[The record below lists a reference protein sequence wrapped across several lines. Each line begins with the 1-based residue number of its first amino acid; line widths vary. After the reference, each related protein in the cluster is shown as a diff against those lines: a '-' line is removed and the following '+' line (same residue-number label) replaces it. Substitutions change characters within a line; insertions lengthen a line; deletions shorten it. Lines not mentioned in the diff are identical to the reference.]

1 MPGMAKK
8 TSTTTTTT
16 TFTKTTMAVATAT
29 ATPAIKAEPK
39 VTAAAASA
47 QPTGLSIPTV
57 QKAVQAL
64 MAHNKQWAKTH
75 ASNDLLAQQDP
86 SVQHVDLIITTKTM
100 PDSNKSQLR
109 PTPIPLCHPLY
120 AGADILLIT
129 KDPQREYKD
138 LLEAKGI
145 KGISKVMD
153 YSHLRAKFK
162 TYEARRQLAASYD
175 LFLADERVLALLP
188 KVLGKTFFQKK
199 LLPVPIDMTAS
210 DLELKIRRV
219 LKGTF
224 LRRTHGVCT
233 SVRIGSTAMG
243 SEAIIQNIL
252 KATPTLFKHI
262 PGGWNNVRSVQ
273 IKTSKSAALPLLVTL
288 PAPPGEQQDQMV
300 SSFGGEADEDDEV
313 DADAGKVE
321 PDSDDSDA
329 EESATKTKKKITSSA
344 TAVHGI
350 VADTVSEVLSTL
362 AAATAEEAGDKKPSK
377 SSIRRKRLL
386 AARKSEKYRLQTRER
401 QVVARAAKSSAEPS
415 SAEQSSTEEAPKSAD
430 ETPVAGEKK
439 KAAAKPAADSV
450 KTPAKTPMKTRAAS
464 TKKAVDAAAAAAPA
478 TPTPAAPATPA
489 AASAGRKSAAPA
501 VAVETPASSAPATP
515 TPAAAAEKKT
525 PVKKTPAKTPAAKTP
540 TGTPMKTRSA
550 SVKKSAKK

>member
-1 MPGMAKK
+1 
-8 TSTTTTTT
+8 
-16 TFTKTTMAVATAT
+16 MAVATAT

-47 QPTGLSIPTV
+47 QPIGLSIPTV

-120 AGADILLIT
+120 TGADILLIT

-313 DADAGKVE
+313 DAGKVE

-329 EESATKTKKKITSSA
+329 EESATKPKKKTASSA

-362 AAATAEEAGDKKPSK
+362 AVATAEEAGDKKPSK

-386 AARKSEKYRLQTRER
+386 ASRKSEKYRLQTRER
-401 QVVARAAKSSAEPS
+401 QVAARAGKSSAEPS
-415 SAEQSSTEEAPKSAD
+415 SAEQSSTEEAPKSAE
-430 ETPVAGEKK
+430 ETPVAEEKK
-439 KAAAKPAADSV
+439 KTAAKPAADSV

-464 TKKAVDAAAAAAPA
+464 TKKSAKKAVDAVAAAAPA
-478 TPTPAAPATPA
+478 TPAPAAPATPA
-489 AASAGRKSAAPA
+489 AASAGRKSAARA
-501 VAVETPASSAPATP
+501 VAVEKPASSAPATP

>member
-8 TSTTTTTT
+8 AATTTTTT
-16 TFTKTTMAVATAT
+16 TTTIKSTARSTMAATAT
-29 ATPAIKAEPK
+29 AAAAIKAEPK
-39 VTAAAASA
+39 ATAAA
-47 QPTGLSIPTV
+47 QPTGLSISTV
-57 QKAVQAL
+57 QKAVEAL

-109 PTPIPLCHPLY
+109 STPIPLCRSLY
-120 AGADILLIT
+120 TGADVLLIT

-138 LLEAKGI
+138 LLEAQGI

-199 LLPVPIDMTAS
+199 LLPVPIDMTKS
-210 DLELKIRRV
+210 DLQLRIRRV

-243 SEAIIQNIL
+243 AQCVIDNIL
-252 KATPTLFKHI
+252 KATPHIFKHI
-262 PGGWNNVRSVQ
+262 PGGWNNIRSVQ
-273 IKTSKSAALPLLVTL
+273 IKTSKSAALPLLVSL
-288 PAPPGEQQDQMV
+288 PAPPGEQQDKMV
-300 SSFGGEADEDDEV
+300 FSFGGDADEDDEV
-313 DADAGKVE
+313 DPDAGEVE

-329 EESATKTKKKITSSA
+329 EEGAKKTQKKVVSSA
-344 TAVHGI
+344 AAAVQGV
-350 VADTVSEVLSTL
+350 VADTVSEVLSSL
-362 AAATAEEAGDKKPSK
+362 AAATAEATGENKKPTK
-377 SSIRRKRLL
+377 SSIRKKKLL
-386 AARKSEKYRLQTRER
+386 AARKNEKYRLRFEER
-401 QVVARAAKSSAEPS
+401 RAAKRAAKLSAEPS
-415 SAEQSSTEEAPKSAD
+415 SAEESSTEEASKSVKEAPMV
-430 ETPVAGEKK
+430 EEK
-439 KAAAKPAADSV
+439 KAAAIKPATDSV

-464 TKKAVDAAAAAAPA
+464 TKKSAKKAADTAAPA

-489 AASAGRKSAAPA
+489 
-501 VAVETPASSAPATP
+501 PATP
-515 TPAAAAEKKT
+515 TPAAAAVIPAEKKT
-525 PVKKTPAKTPAAKTP
+525 PVKKTPTKTTTAGAAKTP
-540 TGTPMKTRSA
+540 SGTPMKTRSA
-550 SVKKSAKK
+550 SAKKSAKK